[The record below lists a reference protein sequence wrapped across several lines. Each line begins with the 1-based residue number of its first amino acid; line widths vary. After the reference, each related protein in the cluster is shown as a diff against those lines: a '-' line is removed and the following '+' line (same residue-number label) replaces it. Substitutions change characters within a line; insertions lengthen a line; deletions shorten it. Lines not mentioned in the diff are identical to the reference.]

1 MDQFFSW
8 GWQGV
13 LLIGILMTM
22 WRVIPVA
29 FDAWRSGNLIVGTV
43 KTIGPVLSIGV
54 IAIGGYMVIR
64 ESLTYIVSDAKS
76 SGFYNDINSWS
87 NSGSS
92 TFGNAA
98 EDVGSYFES
107 FKSEYN
113 SAVTE
118 AGREDLTIENS
129 TAGLSSGG
137 QQSNQSASSGQSQ
150 ARPQATPDR
159 NLWLSGKPWVS
170 GASEVGPQPQPTQGP
185 ALRSQVAPTP
195 TVGWFGGGG
204 PSQAD
209 AEQEVISAIGG
220 TYVVQRGDDLSKIS
234 LKVYGT
240 RQHAMTI
247 CSANNLPN
255 CNVVAVGKKLTIP
268 AIN

>member
-87 NSGSS
+87 SSGSS

-98 EDVGSYFES
+98 EDVNSYFES

-113 SAVTE
+113 SAVSE

-129 TAGLSSGG
+129 TAGSSSGG
-137 QQSNQSASSGQSQ
+137 QQSNQAASGQQ
-150 ARPQATPDR
+150 
-159 NLWLSGKPWVS
+159 
-170 GASEVGPQPQPTQGP
+170 QPQVVPVTARPTQGP
-185 ALRSQVAPTP
+185 EPKPWFSVDWATATPAPVQGPAPRP
-195 TVGWFGGGG
+195 TSWAGGGG
-204 PSQAD
+204 PTVAD

-240 RQHAMTI
+240 RQHAMAI